1 MDITPYLKLMVDKEA
16 SDLFFYVGAPVHI
29 KIDGVVRAVGNK
41 PLTTGQPREIAY
53 SVMKDD
59 QIKEFESE
67 WELNFA
73 IPLAGVGR
81 FRANVF
87 KQRGEVSMVVRY
99 IKGDIPQ
106 VEELGL
112 PSLLRKLVMEKRGL
126 VLMVGST
133 GSGKSTTLAAMI
145 DHRNSSSPGH
155 ILTIEDP
162 IEFTHQH
169 KKSIIGQREIGIDT
183 HDFENALKSAMRE
196 APDVI
201 LIGEIRSRDVMKY
214 AMSYAETGHL
224 CLSTLHSN
232 NANGALERIVNFFP
246 EDARA
251 QLLMDLS
258 LNLRAIVS
266 QRLIRSTDGGLVPAV
281 EVLLNTPYI
290 ADLIQKGK
298 IDYVKD
304 AMEQGSE
311 GGMVTFDQ
319 ALFDLYVAGRISK
332 DEAIKNADSRNN
344 VGLKIRLH
352 EGVAASKTSEE
363 FAIKDD
369 ENSRGM
375 ML

>member
-1 MDITPYLKLMVDKEA
+1 MDITPYLKLMVDKNA
-16 SDLFFYVGAPVHI
+16 SDLFFYVGTPVHI
-29 KIDGVVRAVGNK
+29 KIGGVVRPVGNK
-41 PLTTGQPREIAY
+41 PIAPGGVREIAY

-59 QIKEFESE
+59 QIKDFEHQ
-67 WELNFA
+67 WESNFA
-73 IPLAGVGR
+73 IPLPGVGR

-87 KQRGEVSMVVRY
+87 RQRGEVGMVIRY
-99 IKGDIPQ
+99 VKGEIPQ

-112 PSLLRKLVMEKRGL
+112 PPLLKQLVMEKRGL

-162 IEFTHQH
+162 IEFTHPH
-169 KKSIIGQREIGIDT
+169 KKSVVGQREVGIDT
-183 HDFENALKSAMRE
+183 HSYENALKSALRE

-201 LIGEIRSRDVMKY
+201 LIGEVREREIMRF
-214 AMSYAETGHL
+214 ALSYAETGHL

-246 EDARA
+246 EDARS

-266 QRLIRSTDGGLVPAV
+266 QRLIKSLSGGLVPAV

-298 IDYVKD
+298 IDYIKD
-304 AMEQGSE
+304 AMEQATES
-311 GGMVTFDQ
+311 GMQTFDQ
-319 ALFDLYVAGRISK
+319 ALFKLYKEGKISK
-332 DEAIKNADSRNN
+332 EEAIKNADSRNN
-344 VGLKIRLH
+344 VGLQIRLS
-352 EGVAASKTSEE
+352 EGVNQTSTSDLSIHEAE
-363 FAIKDD
+363 DKG
-369 ENSRGM
+369 R